1 MESKI
6 ISIKLF
12 EDWDLI
18 SKEDKKQKT
27 RKQKTKNSK
36 TKNKKQGAKKNPKK
50 PLGSRGNTRTR
61 CLVQYVHINGI

>member
-12 EDWDLI
+12 EDLI

-27 RKQKTKNSK
+27 RKQKTRKK
-36 TKNKKQGAKKNPKK
+36 ETKNKKQGAKKNPQK

-61 CLVQYVHINGI
+61 CLVRAYQWHLIN